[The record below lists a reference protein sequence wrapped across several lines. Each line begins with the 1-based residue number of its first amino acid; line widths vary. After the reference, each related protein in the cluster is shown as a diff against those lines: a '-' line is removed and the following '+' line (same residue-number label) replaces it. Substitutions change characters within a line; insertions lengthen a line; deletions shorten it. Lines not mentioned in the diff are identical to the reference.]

1 VNHSKIEL
9 IQACQIIR
17 LNDSL
22 FALKQLHDKDY
33 NNEEKFRK
41 ETEQLQRFNGLVHNH
56 LVTLL
61 ATFTFQKRFY
71 FLFPYAEFDLD
82 RYWEHKERNP
92 EMDVDTVRWVAKQC
106 SGIMAGIDAI
116 HEPQTVSLQGL
127 NEKKYGRHGD
137 IKPDNI
143 LWFNTSSDPKGI
155 LVISD
160 MGLSALNRE
169 TSRSG
174 LARYNIPRVP
184 GYSPPEC
191 DVKGGTISRAYDIWT
206 LGCLFL
212 EQLTWL
218 LGGSDFR
225 KEFEAERTT
234 EYSLTGSKNN
244 IFFALKLKKQPG
256 QPDVLVAQVKD
267 EVSRVRSL
275 KPPLNCV
282 GFCAVTN
289 RCSSG
294 SIICTTIRNAPNI
307 FMMLSILLRP
317 RCLLSSLK
325 IERGPCLGL

>member
-1 VNHSKIEL
+1 VNSSRIEL
-9 IQACQIIR
+9 IKSWQIIL
-17 LNDSL
+17 LNDSR
-22 FALKQLHDKDY
+22 FALKKLHDKDY
-33 NNEEKFRK
+33 NDEAKFRK
-41 ETEQLQRFNGLVHNH
+41 ESEQLQRFSGLVHNH

-61 ATFTFQKRFY
+61 ATLKYQNRFY

-82 RYWEHKERNP
+82 AYWERKERNP
-92 EMDVDTVRWVAKQC
+92 KMDTDTVRWVAKQC

-116 HEPQTVSLQGL
+116 HEPQSVSLHGL
-127 NEKKYGRHGD
+127 VEKKYGRHGD

-143 LWFNTSSDPKGI
+143 LWFDTSSDPRGI

-191 DVKGGTISRAYDIWT
+191 DVRGGTISRAYDVWT

-212 EQLTWL
+212 ELLTWL

-225 KEFEAERTT
+225 KQFEEKRTT
-234 EYSLTGSKNN
+234 VYSITGSKNN
-244 IFFALKLKKQPG
+244 IFFVLKKHPE

-267 EVSRVRSL
+267 EVSRV
-275 KPPLNCV
+275 
-282 GFCAVTN
+282 
-289 RCSSG
+289 
-294 SIICTTIRNAPNI
+294 
-307 FMMLSILLRP
+307 
-317 RCLLSSLK
+317 SSLEPSLDFV
-325 IERGPCLGL
+325 IASASH